1 MYPIQLVF
9 GEGNLAIR
17 LSEIMDWFVRRGIE
31 PKNVQYRMGADH
43 IRLRVDLARADDAR
57 AFSQAF
63 AGSVIDMPAPVR
75 PAGRHRRRTRR
86 DLDLAAD

>member
-17 LSEIMDWFVRRGIE
+17 LGEIMEWFTRRGIE
-31 PKNVQYRMGADH
+31 PRNIQYGMGADH
-43 IRLRVDLARADDAR
+43 IRLRLDLAEAEDAR
-57 AFSQAF
+57 AFSEAF
-63 AGSVIDMPAPVR
+63 AGSVIDLPAAVR